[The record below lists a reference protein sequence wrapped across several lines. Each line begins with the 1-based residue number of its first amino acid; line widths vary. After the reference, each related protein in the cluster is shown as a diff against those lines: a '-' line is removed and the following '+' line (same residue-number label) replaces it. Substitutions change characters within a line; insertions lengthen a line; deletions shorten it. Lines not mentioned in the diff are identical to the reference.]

1 MQLLALV
8 EMGIKNVINVGK
20 QSTRYY
26 LYSKIFSV
34 KIACTFK

>member
-8 EMGIKNVINVGK
+8 EMGIRNVINVGK
-20 QSTRYY
+20 QSTRYH
-26 LYSKIFSV
+26 LYSEIFSV